1 MYKNRIRETYEYLSP
16 GYRRVAD
23 FLLESYRD
31 VAFMTAAEVGK
42 ATSVDTTLV
51 VRFAQRLG
59 YPGYPELQADV
70 QDDVKQDL
78 RAIYTP
84 APEDHSPSAA
94 FQRSITEDRNN
105 LLHLLL
111 HVDAEVVDTV
121 VRTLRTAPRIFLAG
135 EGHSAFLAE
144 AFAMRLA
151 VLGLN
156 ARSVSSELA
165 EQAASAMNLQA
176 GDAFVGL
183 GMTELT
189 PDVAVILKAARDLGA
204 RTIGIV
210 SSLSNPVAAVAEHVL
225 VAPARHTEMLPS
237 LTALAAVLHG
247 LLQMLIAEMGDP
259 AAELLTQTDRLA
271 QAYAEAWRDQVPRVS
286 KAAAA
291 YSTSTAGAE

>member
-59 YPGYPELQADV
+59 YPGYPELLADV

-78 RAIYTP
+78 RAIYAP
-84 APEDHSPSAA
+84 PPEDHSPAAA
-94 FQRSITEDRNN
+94 FQRSITEDHNN
-105 LLHLLL
+105 LQNLLL
-111 HVDAEVVDTV
+111 HVDAEMVETV
-121 VRTLRTAPRIFLAG
+121 VQILQTAPRIVLIG
-135 EGHSAFLAE
+135 EGYSDFLAE

-176 GDAFVGL
+176 NDAFVGL
-183 GMTELT
+183 GMTALT
-189 PDVAVILKAARDLGA
+189 PGVAVILKAARDLGA

-225 VAPARHTEMLPS
+225 VAPARQTEIMPS
-237 LTALAAVLHG
+237 LTALSAVLHG
-247 LLQMLIAEMGDP
+247 LLQALAAELGDP
-259 AAELLTQTDRLA
+259 AAELLTHTARLA
-271 QAYAEAWRDQVPRVS
+271 QDYADAWRDQVSRVR

-291 YSTSTAGAE
+291 YRTSKESAE